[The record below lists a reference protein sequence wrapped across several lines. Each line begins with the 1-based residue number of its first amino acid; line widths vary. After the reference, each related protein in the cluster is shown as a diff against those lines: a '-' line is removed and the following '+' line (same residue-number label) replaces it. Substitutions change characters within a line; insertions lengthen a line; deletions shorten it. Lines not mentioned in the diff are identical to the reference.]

1 MTGPGAGNGTFDPAT
16 LLRCEERIGYRF
28 QDRDLLLS
36 ALTHAS
42 TKLAAG
48 RSNERLEF
56 LGDAILGAIASRVL
70 FDEHPDFEEGRLTKA
85 RAQIVSRRSLAEI
98 GQKLELQEFLLV
110 GKMFATRAHIASS
123 VLSNAVEALVAAV
136 FLDGGLD
143 AATAFVERHFRAL
156 IEHSVEAPGGR
167 DWKSLLGQWAQTGSE
182 PSPRY
187 VVLSTAGADHS
198 KTFEVCVALGRRR
211 FRGAFGRSKKE
222 AEQRAAR
229 LALKE
234 LAVL

>member
-1 MTGPGAGNGTFDPAT
+1 MTGGVLDPAAIE
-16 LLRCEERIGYRF
+16 RCEERIGYRF
-28 QDRDLLLS
+28 KDRDLLLS
-36 ALTHAS
+36 AMTHAS

-48 RSNERLEF
+48 RCNERLEF
-56 LGDAILGAIASRVL
+56 LGDAILGAIASRML
-70 FDEHPDFEEGRLTKA
+70 FDENPEFEEGRLTKA
-85 RAQIVSRRSLAEI
+85 RAQIVSRKSLAEI
-98 GQKLELQEFLLV
+98 GQRLALQEFLVV

-136 FLDGGLD
+136 FLDSGLD
-143 AATAFVERHFRAL
+143 AATAFVERHFRGL
-156 IEHSVEAPGGR
+156 IQHAASEPGGR
-167 DWKSLLGQWAQTGSE
+167 DWKSLLGQWSQTGSE
-182 PSPRY
+182 QTPRY

-211 FRGAFGRSKKE
+211 FRPAFGRSKKE

-229 LALKE
+229 AALKE

>member
-1 MTGPGAGNGTFDPAT
+1 MDPAA
-16 LLRCEERIGYRF
+16 LDPAAIDRCEQRLGHRF
-28 QDRDLLLS
+28 KDRELLLS

-48 RSNERLEF
+48 RCNERLEF
-56 LGDAILGAIASRVL
+56 LGDSILGAIASRIL
-70 FDEHPDFEEGRLTKA
+70 FEEHPDFEEGRLTKA
-85 RAQIVSRRSLAEI
+85 RAQIVSRKSLAEI
-98 GQKLELQEFLLV
+98 GERLGLQEFLVV
-110 GKMFATRAHIASS
+110 GKMFATRAHIAAS

-143 AATAFVERHFRAL
+143 AATAFVELHFRAL
-156 IEHSVEAPGGR
+156 IEHSVEEPGGR
-167 DWKSLLGQWAQTGSE
+167 DWKSLLGQWAQNGSDAA
-182 PSPRY
+182 PRY

-211 FRGAFGRSKKE
+211 FRAAFGRSKKE

-229 LALKE
+229 AALRE
-234 LAVL
+234 LSVH

>member
-1 MTGPGAGNGTFDPAT
+1 MSGPALLDPAT
-16 LLRCEERIGYRF
+16 RARCEERLGHRF
-28 QDRDLLLS
+28 ADRDLLLA

-56 LGDAILGAIASRVL
+56 LGDSVLGAVVSRIL
-70 FDEHPDFEEGRLTKA
+70 FDEHPDYEEGRLTKA

-98 GQKLELQEFLLV
+98 GEGLGLQEFVVV
-110 GKMFATRAHIASS
+110 GKMFASREQIAAS

-136 FLDGGLD
+136 FLDGGLE
-143 AATAFVERHFRAL
+143 AAIAFVDRHFRAA
-156 IEHSVEAPGGR
+156 IDHAATEPGGR
-167 DWKSLLGQWAQTGSE
+167 DWKSMLGQRSQAGTA

-198 KTFEVCVALGRRR
+198 RTFEVCVSIGGRR
-211 FRGAFGRSKKE
+211 FRPAFGRSKKE

-229 LALKE
+229 AALRE
-234 LAVL
+234 LGVI